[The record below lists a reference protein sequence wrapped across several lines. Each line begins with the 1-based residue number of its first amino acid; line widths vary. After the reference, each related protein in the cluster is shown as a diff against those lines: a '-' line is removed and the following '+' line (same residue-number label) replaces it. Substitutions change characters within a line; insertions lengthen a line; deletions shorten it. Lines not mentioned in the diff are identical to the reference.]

1 MTRLQ
6 VPLLYLKKQN
16 EKGFT
21 LIEILI
27 VLSITMLFLLF
38 PFMQIR
44 NMEDNQ
50 KLKLFLQ
57 QFQSDLFL
65 AQQNAMINQ
74 ERTRVYILNDRYELR
89 EPISSTSFV
98 IRKFDPKIHFYYF
111 SMSSIEFGID
121 GNITK
126 SGKIQ
131 VEYKNIIYIITFYLG
146 IGRFSYEKI

>member
-6 VPLLYLKKQN
+6 VPLLYQNKQN

-21 LIEILI
+21 LVEMLV
-27 VLSITMLFLLF
+27 VLSITMILLLF

-44 NMEDNQ
+44 KIEDEQ

-65 AQQNAMINQ
+65 AQQNAIINQ
-74 ERTRVYILNDRYELR
+74 ETTHVYINNGRYELR
-89 EPISSTSFV
+89 ALLTSPSFI
-98 IRKFDPKIHFYYF
+98 IRQYDPKIRFTFLTMYT
-111 SMSSIEFGID
+111 IDFGID

-126 SGKIQ
+126 SGKIE
-131 VEYKNIIYIITFYLG
+131 VEYKNIRYFITFHLG